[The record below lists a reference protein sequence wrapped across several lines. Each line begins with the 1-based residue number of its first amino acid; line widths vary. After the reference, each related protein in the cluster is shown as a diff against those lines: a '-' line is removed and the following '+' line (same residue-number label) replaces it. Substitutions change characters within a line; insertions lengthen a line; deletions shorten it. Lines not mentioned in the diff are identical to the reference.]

1 MSRRVG
7 GAGIATGHAPMGRH
21 RRVDH
26 GREVRDESRVR
37 VGSGKR
43 GPDTAGNAQDGI
55 TLRARYV
62 HAAIGIGGR
71 RHHRFGR
78 RRVLCMMVVV
88 CVRGRGGVRLH
99 RHQGMRGG
107 VAWCAAHDLAHGSPD
122 GAHQEREHEYE
133 RAQPEHIGSIQPPTT
148 QLPARTDRR

>member
-1 MSRRVG
+1 
-7 GAGIATGHAPMGRH
+7 
-21 RRVDH
+21 
-26 GREVRDESRVR
+26 
-37 VGSGKR
+37 
-43 GPDTAGNAQDGI
+43 
-55 TLRARYV
+55 
-62 HAAIGIGGR
+62 
-71 RHHRFGR
+71 
-78 RRVLCMMVVV
+78 
-88 CVRGRGGVRLH
+88 VRGRGGVRLH